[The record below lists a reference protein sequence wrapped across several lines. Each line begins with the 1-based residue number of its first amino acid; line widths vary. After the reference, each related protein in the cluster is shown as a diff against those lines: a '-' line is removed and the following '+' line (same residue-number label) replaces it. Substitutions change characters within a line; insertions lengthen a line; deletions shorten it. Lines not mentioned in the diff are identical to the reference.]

1 MSDND
6 RQQPENNQQQ
16 SNDDRQQPEF
26 SLEQRRAKARRT
38 GWIVALYSL
47 GVYLWFM
54 YQNIHTAI
62 K

>member
-1 MSDND
+1 MSNSD
-6 RQQPENNQQQ
+6 RQQSENNQ
-16 SNDDRQQPEF
+16 QQPEF
-26 SLEQRRAKARRT
+26 SLKQRRAKARRT